1 MAKIKSVE
9 DKTMSEIIEF
19 EKHGLK
25 MVSLKGNEEPK
36 SIVAKINEF
45 VSDTK
50 EGNQRFSEDEI
61 LALGILLGWQYVK
74 GLNWHWGEVIWG
86 LDQASSAIGV
96 LNEDNSLFNNPMAWM
111 NNVLITEKVPNFM
124 LNYNMVA
131 AGNVPKGQPNE
142 AMSFH

>member
-9 DKTMSEIIEF
+9 DETMSEIIEF

-25 MVSLKGNEEPK
+25 IVSLEGNEEPK

-45 VSDTK
+45 VSDAK

-74 GLNWHWGEVIWG
+74 GLNWHWGEVIWE

-96 LNEDNSLFNNPMAWM
+96 LNEDNSYPLNKLWRTEFKR
-111 NNVLITEKVPNFM
+111 VFIIT
-124 LNYNMVA
+124 LT
-131 AGNVPKGQPNE
+131 
-142 AMSFH
+142 SFQH